1 MRYTAFANKA
11 GIFMNTDAL
20 GCTDWRKRH
29 EMALLFQNL
38 IFREITC
45 GDETYEV
52 VLDDDIPSEWVHA
65 YKNAD
70 GTEQIE
76 IRADVCAVP
85 EQLSR
90 GLTIMRLPVWSE
102 EPVGIPLWKCVTVI
116 PRAKVN
122 GMQEE

>member
-1 MRYTAFANKA
+1 MKFTAFANKA
-11 GIFMNTDAL
+11 GIFMKTDAL
-20 GCTDWRKRH
+20 GCTDWRKRR
-29 EMALLFQNL
+29 EMALLFQTL
-38 IFREITC
+38 IFREVLC
-45 GDETYEV
+45 SDVTYDF
-52 VLDDDIPSEWVHA
+52 VLNDDIPSEWVHA
-65 YKNAD
+65 YKNTD

-85 EQLSR
+85 EQICH
-90 GLTIMRLPVWSE
+90 GVTIMRLPVWSA